1 VSATVFGKGELIDFL
16 SNAKCGDVRC
26 RKNAPYAHKKYA
38 LTAVQIAA
46 RRQPA
51 APPKYDKTANFP
63 ILYRFKF

>member
-1 VSATVFGKGELIDFL
+1 VYGKGGLIKLL

-26 RKNAPYAHKKYA
+26 RKNAPYADQKYA

-46 RRQPA
+46 RRHPA

-63 ILYRFKF
+63 ILNRFKF